1 MGGKY
6 VLTAN
11 ILRSCCAALPAMCL
25 SVAAS
30 GQATSPTIRLR
41 TIAEIETKTV
51 EDGRE
56 VRRLMPAARV
66 VPGDEVLYTL
76 EIRNAGP
83 IAIIAPTVTDPIPA
97 HMTYV
102 ADSATGPGAEV
113 SYSVD
118 GGHTFERPENLR
130 VVGPDGRLR
139 AAKPMDYTHIQ
150 WKLKKTLKSKSIAF
164 ARFRAVVK

>member
-1 MGGKY
+1 M
-6 VLTAN
+6 
-11 ILRSCCAALPAMCL
+11 
-25 SVAAS
+25 
-30 GQATSPTIRLR
+30 
-41 TIAEIETKTV
+41 
-51 EDGRE
+51 
-56 VRRLMPAARV
+56 
-66 VPGDEVLYTL
+66 LYTL